1 MSKTIVSILSEHL
14 VPNLIFI
21 REMEGTYSD
30 LLFITTPL
38 MEQRRSGIHLEMALG
53 LEPESVRRVVVPND
67 NYRAILK
74 ELEAA
79 DLPEGQEYLVN
90 ITGGTKMM
98 SLAVARYFDRYDSH
112 LVYVPLGTNVYYDLS
127 SEEPYAITY
136 RVTLEEYL
144 TLYGLRYECDNS
156 LIQGKK
162 EPFYTFN
169 YMRLRDFAIPWRYTH
184 ANEDDGLKPTQR
196 RYMTGEWFEEYTYL
210 RIKSDFHLRD
220 EDIAKSVKIYRD
232 DSINNDNELDVT
244 FVRDNA
250 LYVIEC
256 KVTMNGYGKQ
266 QKGMVEEYLYKLA
279 AISKDFGL
287 RVNSYLF
294 TLHKIG
300 EMPQATQ
307 DNIKKR
313 MRILGIRDIVDG
325 HKLTDKNIDL

>member
-14 VPNLIFI
+14 IPNLIFI

-38 MEQRRSGIHLEMALG
+38 MEQRRSGIHLEIALG
-53 LEPESVRRVVVPND
+53 LKPESVRRVVVPND
-67 NYRAILK
+67 SYRTILR

-98 SLAVARYFDRYDSH
+98 SLAVVRYFDRYPSH

-144 TLYGLRYECDNS
+144 TLYGLSYEYDNS
-156 LIQGKK
+156 LIHGQHK
-162 EPFYTFN
+162 PFSIFD
-169 YMRLRDFAIPWRYTH
+169 YMRRKDFVIPRHYTH
-184 ANEDDGLKPTQR
+184 ANENDWLEPTER
-196 RYMTGEWFEEYTYL
+196 RYMAGEWLEEYTYL
-210 RIKSDFHLRD
+210 RIKKDFHLRD

-232 DSINNDNELDVT
+232 DPTHNDNELDVT

-256 KVTMNGYGKQ
+256 KVTMYGYGK
-266 QKGMVEEYLYKLA
+266 KPKEMVEEYLYKLA

-294 TLHKIG
+294 TLHKMR
-300 EMPQATQ
+300 EMPPETQ
-307 DNIKKR
+307 ENIKKR
-313 MRILGIRDIVDG
+313 MRILGIRGIVDG
-325 HKLTDKNIDL
+325 QKLTDKIIDL

>member
-38 MEQRRSGIHLEMALG
+38 MEQRCSGIHLETALG

-67 NYRAILK
+67 NYRAILR

-220 EDIAKSVKIYRD
+220 KDIAKSVKIYRD

-307 DNIKKR
+307 ENIKKR